1 MMPDDRPFLED
12 GGNKNLRC
20 FYLRRKNPKEKQGHA
35 EPELLKKN
43 MFWQKKKWSKSG
55 RRGLHS
61 ARSAPS
67 PRLAAKRGDA
77 IIVPRDALM
86 GQNSTPL

>member
-55 RRGLHS
+55 RF
-61 ARSAPS
+61 A